1 MKSLKKILSL
11 VLAVLIICTVIPL
24 GTFAVAAA
32 EPRLAADE
40 FLING
45 KIYTSNDLV
54 KKINYSCA
62 CNIPIGSDGHFC
74 CFRYV
79 QQAYGYLWGTS
90 NRVNSRDD
98 LLWGIGDMR
107 RTPENVKRCLQ
118 SAKPGAHLRFA
129 QSWNTGWGHSMMFLK
144 LRSDGT
150 GAYMLDCNYD
160 GRGHIRVENLSW
172 KEICAHGDYS
182 NSDIIWAVWYPYATS
197 DKLVSTI
204 TKPAAPT
211 INVSSTDV
219 AVGDS
224 VTVTWQPVAG
234 ATSYKVILSNGQEK
248 SVTGT
253 SCAFTLNTAG
263 KYTATAYAINGNYT
277 SNRSNVTA
285 AVTAHNPST
294 VIFKDYDGTVLA
306 KQTVKYNHNAT
317 APTGLTRV
325 GYTFTGWDGGYT
337 NVRSDISVTATYK
350 INTYNVRFFDKA
362 GKQLGATQKVN
373 YGSDATVPENKN
385 EPNGYNFYGWSNQ
398 NYLNVGSDGG
408 ENGKTYDV
416 YGIYQWYDEDLPI
429 SVKINSAVRE
439 DDGYYIYFDLTN
451 SDAAKTRGRAVVT
464 LKTGEGKLVETT
476 ESAAFSIAA
485 GASKNNME
493 VFVPCDKSA
502 SLMEVIVVD
511 SYTSGVPISQSAS
524 ITKIDN
530 SALWSDW
537 SPEEPNAEECD
548 DIESRTEYRYRD
560 KKYTTSSASTLEGWT
575 QYDKTTTYSGWKTSN
590 SYLAANENREVV
602 SRTVPASYKT
612 QYVYKH
618 YKYWNSAAGAYYYS
632 YGAGYANS
640 KGYSGYWETL
650 TLDYQL
656 SVYNYYDGVPGY
668 LSSTIWFRADSCN
681 QGSFQI
687 STKVSNAYTVYD
699 YRDIT
704 HTYYY
709 YQWENWSDWSD
720 SLYTATDSREVETRT
735 TYRTIG
741 SGVSNENN
749 SGENRTYSG
758 KLDASFAGQYV
769 TLYIYKVSEASDWTN
784 EFIGQTKVAEDGTY
798 TFNYKL
804 REEPMVESG
813 DYTIAIGIEATT
825 NLIVVGSIK
834 APLPEYTVNFY
845 DKQGNIISTQTVA
858 EGDNA
863 QAPVLEDLYGY
874 TFACWDN
881 SFTNIHGNLDIM
893 PVYIEKQYSV
903 VLINW
908 DNDTVSVKSFNY
920 GDALVLDEPEVS
932 VGYEFI
938 GWDAILDGTLTVTEN
953 MIVTAKIEKQTFE
966 VKFMDYDGNLIN
978 EQMVEYG
985 DSPEIP
991 EISDDAYVFLSWNG
1005 NYETLKEH
1013 NDGYD
1018 YFYITDTV
1026 FFTPE
1031 YVFAETVPTPKAS
1044 VSGGRY
1050 DYAQYVELTCDD
1062 PDAVIYYTTDGSD
1075 PVTSSTAKHY
1085 RYPIVAAEQLT
1096 LKFYACAFQKNN
1108 SETVTETYISVRSP
1122 RVNFFDLP
1130 EEIANNADEEHYDV
1144 TNLNREKKYIDART
1158 ETMSSEEAESLIDS
1172 GWVEDTEAASYSEF
1186 NDWAIRET
1194 ADEDLID
1201 VITETTEI
1209 DGVTYSRYKSKILT
1223 FIRYGYASKTPEGK
1237 EEVSAGVYTCDYRY
1251 IKKLFVD
1258 ISSEF
1263 GSQRFIVET
1272 GNKLDDEFITK
1283 QSGYTFKGLIDSN
1296 GNKWDIEND
1305 VVTEDIALTAV
1316 YEINEYDVSFYDYYG
1331 EVYETQSV
1339 DYNTAAVAPTLP
1351 EVEGYVFTG
1360 WDAEFDC
1367 ITQNIEVHPTYVA
1380 ENEYAYISLDYS
1392 SNQMSVGHTWSL
1404 TATVTPDE
1412 LASSKIEWITS
1423 NPGVA
1428 VVDAYGKVTAIG
1440 AGTVV
1445 ITAVVQGSGEAAECE
1460 ITVLHNPAVELLLED
1475 ESELVMF
1482 NKTLRNITAGATVA
1496 DVKAQ
1501 FKNENIE
1508 IYNSDNT
1515 VLDDS
1520 QLIGTGD
1527 SVRLMNAGSVVDAL
1541 TVVIVGDMDGNGKIN
1556 NRDVSMLM
1564 RYLVEKETPNDYQL
1578 SATDV
1583 NGDGKVNN
1591 RDAAMIAQY
1600 LVGKVEF

>member
-1 MKSLKKILSL
+1 MKSFKKALSL
-11 VLAVLIICTVIPL
+11 VLAVLLICTVVPMGVL
-24 GTFAVAAA
+24 TAAA
-32 EPRLAADE
+32 ETRLADNQ

-45 KIYTSNDLV
+45 KVYTSNDLLT
-54 KKINYSCA
+54 KIPFSCG
-62 CNIPIGSDGHFC
+62 CGITIGKDGHFC

-90 NRVNSRDD
+90 YRQNNRDD

-107 RTPENVKRCLQ
+107 RNASNVKMCLQ
-118 SAKPGAHLRFA
+118 SARPGAHLRFA

-144 LRSDGT
+144 LRSNGT

-172 KEICAHGDYS
+172 QEISDHGVYS
-182 NSDIIWAVWYPYATS
+182 NSDIIWAVWYPNATS

-211 INVSSTDV
+211 ISVNNTDV

-224 VTVTWQPVAG
+224 VTVTWQPVSG
-234 ATSYKVILSNGQEK
+234 AKSYKVILSDGQEK

-253 SCAFTLNTAG
+253 SCAFKLNKAG

-277 SNRSNVTA
+277 SNRSNVTST
-285 AVTAHNPST
+285 VTAHNPVT
-294 VIFKDYDGTVLA
+294 VTFKDYDGTILA
-306 KQTVKYNHNAT
+306 KQTVKYNSNAT

-325 GYTFTGWDGGYT
+325 GYTFTGWDNGYT
-337 NVRSDISVTATYK
+337 NVKSAVTVTATYK

-362 GKQLGATQKVN
+362 GKQLGATQKVG
-373 YGSDATVPENKN
+373 YGADAIVPENKN
-385 EPNGYNFYGWSNQ
+385 EPNGYNFYGWSNE

-416 YGIYQWYDEDLPI
+416 YGIYKWYDEDLPI

-464 LKTGEGKLVETT
+464 LKTSEGKLVETT

-485 GASKNNME
+485 GASKTNME
-493 VFVPCDKSA
+493 VFVPCEKSA
-502 SLMEVIVVD
+502 SMMEVIVVD

-530 SALWSDW
+530 SALWSEW
-537 SPEEPNAEECD
+537 SPVEPNADECD
-548 DIESRTEYRYRD
+548 EIESRTEYKYRD
-560 KKYTTSSASTLEGWT
+560 KKFTTSSAASLEGWT
-575 QYDKTTTYSGWKTSN
+575 QYDKKTTYSAWKTSN
-590 SYLAANENREVV
+590 TYLAANDNREVV
-602 SRTVPASYKT
+602 ARSVPATYKT

-656 SVYNYYDGVPGY
+656 SVHNYYDGVPGY

-681 QGSFQI
+681 QGAFQK
-687 STKVSNAYTVYD
+687 STQVSSAYTVYD

-709 YQWENWSDWSD
+709 YQWGNWSDWSD
-720 SLYTATDSREVETRT
+720 SLYTTTDNRQVETRT

-741 SGVSNENN
+741 SGVSDENN
-749 SGENRTYSG
+749 NGENRTYSG
-758 KLDASFAGQYV
+758 KLDSSFAGQYV

-784 EFIGQTKVAEDGTY
+784 EFIGQTKIASDGSY
-798 TFNYKL
+798 VFNYKL
-804 REEPMVESG
+804 REEPTVESG

-825 NLIVVGSIK
+825 NLIVVGKIE

-845 DKQGNIISTQTVA
+845 DKQGNIISTQTVT
-858 EGDNA
+858 EGSNA
-863 QAPVLEDLYGY
+863 VAPVLEDLYGY

-881 SFTNIHGNLDIM
+881 SFTNIHSDLDIM
-893 PVYIEKQYSV
+893 PVYIENQYSV

-908 DNDTVSVKSFNY
+908 DNDTVLVKSFKY
-920 GDALVLDEPEVS
+920 GEALVLDEPEVS
-932 VGYEFI
+932 VGYEFV

-953 MIVTAKIEKQTFE
+953 MIVTARIEKQTFE
-966 VKFMDYDGNLIN
+966 VQFMDYDGNLIN
-978 EQMVEYG
+978 EQTVEYG
-985 DSPEIP
+985 DSPEFP
-991 EISDDAYVFLSWNG
+991 ELNDEAYVFLSWNG
-1005 NYETLKEH
+1005 NYETLQER
-1013 NDGYD
+1013 NNGYD
-1018 YFYITDTV
+1018 YYYITDTV

-1031 YVFAETVPTPKAS
+1031 YVFSETVPTPKAS

-1085 RYPIVAAEQLT
+1085 RYPIVAAEQLN

-1108 SETVTETYISVRSP
+1108 SETVSESYISVRSP
-1122 RVNFFDLP
+1122 RTNFFDLP
-1130 EEIANNADEEHYDV
+1130 EEIANNADEDHYDV
-1144 TNLNREKKYIDART
+1144 DNLNRERKYIDAKT
-1158 ETMSSEEAESLIDS
+1158 ETMSAEEVASLIDS
-1172 GWVEDTEAASYSEF
+1172 GWVEDTNAASYSDF
-1186 NDWAIRET
+1186 NDWAIREK

-1201 VITETTEI
+1201 VVTETTEI

-1223 FIRYGYASKTPEGK
+1223 FIRYGYAATTPEGK
-1237 EEVSAGVYTCDYRY
+1237 EEVSAGVYTCDYKY

-1258 ISSEF
+1258 IGSEFSSE
-1263 GSQRFIVET
+1263 RFIVET
-1272 GNKLDDEFITK
+1272 GSKITADFIPE
-1283 QSGYTFKGLIDSN
+1283 QYGYTFKGLVDTDGNLWDMEN
-1296 GNKWDIEND
+1296 G
-1305 VVTEDIALTAV
+1305 VVTEDISLTAV
-1316 YEINEYDVSFYDYYG
+1316 YDINKYDVNFYDYQG
-1331 EVYETQSV
+1331 EIYETQSV
-1339 DYNTAAVAPTLP
+1339 DYRASATAPELP
-1351 EVEGYVFTG
+1351 EVDRYVFTG
-1360 WDAEFDC
+1360 WDTTFNC
-1367 ITQNIEVHPTYVA
+1367 VTQNIDVHPTYVA
-1380 ENEYAYISLDYS
+1380 ESEYAYISLDYT
-1392 SNQMSVGHTWSL
+1392 SNQMSVGHTWGL

-1412 LASSKIEWITS
+1412 LSSARIEWITS
-1423 NPGVA
+1423 NPSVA
-1428 VVDAYGKVTAIG
+1428 VVDAYGKVTALS
-1440 AGTVV
+1440 AGTVT
-1445 ITAVVQGSGEAAECE
+1445 ITAVVEGSKEYAECE

-1475 ESELVMF
+1475 ESELVVF
-1482 NKTLRNITAGATVA
+1482 NETLRNITVGSTVK
-1496 DVKAQ
+1496 DIKEQ
-1501 FKNENIE
+1501 FKNENIA
-1508 IYNSDNT
+1508 IFNSDNA
-1515 VLDDS
+1515 VLDDTD
-1520 QLIGTGD
+1520 LIGTGD
-1527 SVRLMNAGSVVDAL
+1527 TVRLINATNTVDML

-1564 RYLVEKETPNDYQL
+1564 RYLVEKETPDDYQL
-1578 SATDV
+1578 AATDV